1 MKQQIKDSL
10 KTNKVKVSAEITKK
24 YNGKIIFKEKFDS
37 VSTYFKDR
45 DLEKEIEAALNR
57 EKITKP

>member
-24 YNGKIIFKEKFDS
+24 YSGKIIFKEKFDS
-37 VSTYFKDR
+37 VSAYFKDR